1 MAAKKPTSLRPATA
15 QHGAAAF
22 KALIHQ
28 IREMGNADLE
38 GRRGDTRDYH
48 AMAAVV
54 LASVDSNLRHPDADR
69 AEGYLRALVH
79 LLSLEADGCGI
90 GDGNGWNPIRLT
102 APAFARAEKRAL
114 QEAAA

>member
-1 MAAKKPTSLRPATA
+1 MATKKPTSLWPSTA

-54 LASVDSNLRHPDADR
+54 LASIDTNLRHADADR

-90 GDGNGWNPIRLT
+90 GDSWDPIKLT

-114 QEAAA
+114 QEATA